1 MMPPETVK
9 NWVLKIVE
17 ALETWPTMRPDNV
30 EVAMVTE
37 TPSGALTYSV
47 NTIPV
52 QYREAVRAVLPPL
65 TTTDFTV
72 AAKQI
77 RESVK

>member
-1 MMPPETVK
+1 MPPETLK
-9 NWVLKIVE
+9 DWVLRIAE
-17 ALETWPTMRPDNV
+17 AVETWQTMRPESV

-37 TPSGALTYSV
+37 TPIGAMTHIV
-47 NTIPV
+47 NTIPA
-52 QYREAVRAVLPPL
+52 QYREAVRAVLPTW
-65 TTTDFTV
+65 TTMNFTV

>member
-1 MMPPETVK
+1 MPPEAVK
-9 NWVLKIVE
+9 DWVLRIAE
-17 ALETWPTMRPDNV
+17 AVETWQTMRPDSV

-37 TPSGALTYSV
+37 TPIGAMTYIV
-47 NTIPV
+47 NTIPA
-52 QYREAVRAVLPPL
+52 QYREAVRAVLPTV
-65 TTTDFTV
+65 TTKDFSA

>member
-1 MMPPETVK
+1 MPPETVK
-9 NWVLKIVE
+9 DWVLKIADAV
-17 ALETWPTMRPDNV
+17 ETWPTMRPDSV

-37 TPSGALTYSV
+37 TPSGALTHIV
-47 NTIPV
+47 NTIPA
-52 QYREAVRAVLPPL
+52 QYREAVRVVLPTL
-65 TTTDFTV
+65 TTKDFTV

>member
-1 MMPPETVK
+1 MPPETVK
-9 NWVLKIVE
+9 DWVLKIAE
-17 ALETWPTMRPDNV
+17 AVETWPTMRPDSV

-37 TPSGALTYSV
+37 TPGGAMTHIV
-47 NTIPV
+47 NTVPA
-52 QYREAVRAVLPPL
+52 QYREAVRAVLPTL
-65 TTTDFTV
+65 TTTDFSV